1 MIFKWLL
8 TVEMSWNYRK
18 ACFGIFLFL
27 MCYGPLLAQE
37 TSEPTPPKTTAE
49 KSLDALDAL
58 ATKTWEE
65 IKSIFKKDKLLL
77 PYKLGTNKH
86 ETEIRKHNPPDTYLP
101 TKPVVSTTQ
110 PQFRA
115 IPIEKNKLP
124 ELEAKAFF
132 PRITTSKGYVSFQV
146 GDFDY
151 NRFLKDLTKDNI
163 DKITLRTPDSVE
175 CTVKKWV
182 LLPKRSVKRHYS
194 FVLDHSGSMGDNRAS
209 ELQQSV
215 FNAINAN
222 ARREAEGTSTY
233 TIHKF
238 DGEGNIK
245 HLVTSTEV
253 DRIAQVLVPPIGLT
267 GFGNSTAIK
276 DALYQAVVTLAQDST
291 SESKIIILFTD
302 GYTNTD
308 QNPVALSD
316 VIRMAIDHN
325 INIVPVGFGSYI
337 DVDYLKQIAYF
348 AGGDFYQIYHED
360 EFNQLFDN
368 LLVNFGLNYEL
379 EFSPC
384 MFGDQIEIE
393 LALKGLEKPLTASTF
408 FSTPPKEGYSIDVD
422 ILFSEASAVLEHQED
437 LEELD
442 QLLLLLKARNE
453 LSILVE
459 GHTDKVGSEK
469 YNQDLSLRRAQA
481 VKTYLVDRGIEER
494 RIGTKGY
501 GWSAPA
507 YPYQGTE
514 KENPLNR
521 RIEVKI
527 AN

>member
-1 MIFKWLL
+1 MKKIGILL
-8 TVEMSWNYRK
+8 
-18 ACFGIFLFL
+18 LLL
-27 MCYGPLLAQE
+27 MWMQPYAFAQG
-37 TSEPTPPKTTAE
+37 TAGTPPLKTKTV
-49 KSLDALDAL
+49 KSLETLDAL

-86 ETEIRKHNPPDTYLP
+86 ETVIKKHNPPLTYIP
-101 TKPVVSTTQ
+101 TKPVVTTTKE
-110 PQFRA
+110 QF
-115 IPIEKNKLP
+115 PNVVVEKEIAPTLQ
-124 ELEAKAFF
+124 AKALF
-132 PRITTSKGYVSFQV
+132 PRITSSKGYVSFQV
-146 GDFDY
+146 GDFTY
-151 NRFLKDLTKDNI
+151 NRYLKDLTKDNI
-163 DKITLRTPDSVE
+163 AELKLRTPDSVE

-182 LLPKRSVKRHYS
+182 LLPKRAVIRHYS
-194 FVLDHSGSMGDNRAS
+194 FVLDHSGSMGDYRAS

-222 ARREAEGTSTY
+222 SRRDPDGTNTY
-233 TIHKF
+233 SIQKF

-253 DRIAQVLVPPIGLT
+253 DRIGKELVPPIGLL

-276 DALYQAVVTLAQDST
+276 DALYEAVVTLSKDSI
-291 SESKIIILFTD
+291 SDSKIIILFTD

-308 QNPVALSD
+308 QNPLALSD

-337 DVDYLKQIAYF
+337 DVPYLESIAYY
-348 AGGDFYQIYHED
+348 AGGDFYQVFHED

-368 LLVNFGLNYEL
+368 ILVDIGLNYEL

-384 MFGDQIEIE
+384 MFGDEIEIE
-393 LALKGLEKPLTASTF
+393 LSLQGLQKPLTASTF
-408 FSTPPKEGYSIDVD
+408 FSTPPKEGYSIDLD
-422 ILFSEASAVLEHQED
+422 ILFPEAGAQIDQAAD
-437 LEELD
+437 LEELE
-442 QLLLLLKARNE
+442 QLVLLLTAKSDLR
-453 LSILVE
+453 IVVE
-459 GHTDKVGSEK
+459 GHTDKVGAEK
-469 YNQDLSLRRAQA
+469 YNLDLSLRRANA
-481 VKTYLVDRGIEER
+481 VKEYLVKKGINSS
-494 RIGTKGY
+494 RIETKGY
-501 GWSAPA
+501 GWSIPA
-507 YPYQGTE
+507 YPYQGNE

>member
-1 MIFKWLL
+1 
-8 TVEMSWNYRK
+8 
-18 ACFGIFLFL
+18 
-27 MCYGPLLAQE
+27 
-37 TSEPTPPKTTAE
+37 
-49 KSLDALDAL
+49 
-58 ATKTWEE
+58 
-65 IKSIFKKDKLLL
+65 
-77 PYKLGTNKH
+77 
-86 ETEIRKHNPPDTYLP
+86 
-101 TKPVVSTTQ
+101 
-110 PQFRA
+110 
-115 IPIEKNKLP
+115 
-124 ELEAKAFF
+124 
-132 PRITTSKGYVSFQV
+132 
-146 GDFDY
+146 
-151 NRFLKDLTKDNI
+151 
-163 DKITLRTPDSVE
+163 
-175 CTVKKWV
+175 
-182 LLPKRSVKRHYS
+182 
-194 FVLDHSGSMGDNRAS
+194 MGDDRAS

-233 TIHKF
+233 TIQKF

-245 HLVTSTEV
+245 QLVTSTEV

-276 DALYQAVVTLAQDST
+276 DALYQAVVALAQDST

-316 VIRMAIDHN
+316 VIRMAISNN

-408 FSTPPKEGYSIDVD
+408 FSTPAREGYAIDLD
-422 ILFSEASAVLEHQED
+422 ILFNEASAQIDQEAD
-437 LEELD
+437 LEELE
-442 QLLLLLKARNE
+442 QLLLLMKAETDLR
-453 LSILVE
+453 IVVE
-459 GHTDKVGSEK
+459 GHTDKVGTEK
-469 YNQDLSLRRAQA
+469 YNLDLSLRRANA
-481 VKTYLVDRGIEER
+481 VKDYLVKKGIDSS
-494 RIGTKGY
+494 RIETKGF
-501 GWSAPA
+501 GWSVPA

>member
-1 MIFKWLL
+1 M
-8 TVEMSWNYRK
+8 
-18 ACFGIFLFL
+18 
-27 MCYGPLLAQE
+27 
-37 TSEPTPPKTTAE
+37 
-49 KSLDALDAL
+49 
-58 ATKTWEE
+58 
-65 IKSIFKKDKLLL
+65 
-77 PYKLGTNKH
+77 
-86 ETEIRKHNPPDTYLP
+86 
-101 TKPVVSTTQ
+101 
-110 PQFRA
+110 
-115 IPIEKNKLP
+115 
-124 ELEAKAFF
+124 
-132 PRITTSKGYVSFQV
+132 
-146 GDFDY
+146 GDFEY

-182 LLPKRSVKRHYS
+182 LLPKRTVKRHYS
-194 FVLDHSGSMGDNRAS
+194 FVLDHSGSMGDDRAS

-222 ARREAEGTSTY
+222 ARREVEGTSTY

-245 HLVTSTEV
+245 QLVTSTEV

-316 VIRMAIDHN
+316 VIRMAISNN

-393 LALKGLEKPLTASTF
+393 LDLKGLEKPLTASTF
-408 FSTPPKEGYSIDVD
+408 FSTPAREGYAIDLD
-422 ILFSEASAVLEHQED
+422 ILFKEASAQIDQEAD
-437 LEELD
+437 LEELE
-442 QLLLLLKARNE
+442 QMLLLMKAETDLR
-453 LSILVE
+453 IVVE
-459 GHTDKVGSEK
+459 GHTDKVGTEK
-469 YNQDLSLRRAQA
+469 YNLDLSLRRANA
-481 VKTYLVDRGIEER
+481 VKDYLVKKGIDSS
-494 RIGTKGY
+494 RIETKGY
-501 GWSAPA
+501 GWTIPA